1 MYFLVL
7 AIGLFLMIIVHE
19 LGHLVCGFLSGNR
32 FVSFRLF
39 IWMWA
44 KDDKGTIKF
53 RKAPR
58 SGNIAGQC
66 LMEPCDEEKDFRF
79 VLYNMGGG
87 LANLVMG
94 AITSVFFLIA
104 SNEELRFV
112 LSLLVIANVI
122 MGILNLIPV
131 TVSGIPNDGR
141 NVWEARKSDD
151 ARRGFFTI
159 LKAHA
164 EMARGKHLSDYDK
177 DAFSVR
183 EGADLRNY
191 FVTGMLLLHS
201 SQLEELGDYEKSYQ
215 LLLLPDTAKLPRY
228 YGGQLILNLIFH
240 ELVYFGDELSVQRAS
255 SRMKERKNHQV
266 FNKLL
271 TTNPSFLPLQAALVA
286 FIDCDTDKAKELI
299 TRIRDFN
306 SSQQNPGLEH
316 SVTLKLDKMEARIE
330 TDNRDDALDELEG
343 FFAYTGQVHSVE
355 EMNEAI
361 TKKEVESFRSSD

>member
-7 AIGLFLMIIVHE
+7 LIGLFLMIIVHE
-19 LGHLVCGFLSGNR
+19 LGHLVCGFLSGNQL
-32 FVSFRLF
+32 VSFRF
-39 IWMWA
+39 FVWMWA
-44 KDDKGTIKF
+44 KDDDGTIRFK
-53 RKAPR
+53 KAPR
-58 SGNIAGQC
+58 SGNIVGQC

-79 VLYNMGGG
+79 ALYNMGGG

-104 SNEELRFV
+104 NNEELRFV
-112 LSLLVIANVI
+112 LSLLVIGNVM
-122 MGILNLIPV
+122 MGILNLIPA

-164 EMARGKHLSDYDK
+164 EMARGKLLSDYDR
-177 DAFSVR
+177 DAFSIR
-183 EGADLRNY
+183 EGADLNNY
-191 FVTGMLLLHS
+191 FVTCMLLLHS

-215 LLLLPDTAKLPRY
+215 LLLLPDPTKLPRY
-228 YGGQLILNLIFH
+228 YGGQLALNLMFH
-240 ELVYFGDELSVQRAS
+240 ELVYLGDESSVQRAS
-255 SRMKERKNHQV
+255 SRMKEKRNHKV

-286 FIDCDTDKAKELI
+286 FVDCDTDKAKELI

-316 SVTLKLDKMEARIE
+316 SVTLKLDKMEARIGAV
-330 TDNRDDALDELEG
+330 NRDDSLVDTL
-343 FFAYTGQVHSVE
+343 SE
-355 EMNEAI
+355 E
-361 TKKEVESFRSSD
+361 